1 MTTARSD
8 DDTWDTATSLE
19 ATAVMVAVARAAETR
34 RPDPLIRD
42 EYAELLALTPEL
54 EPVRKIVAS
63 WWAPDNAAYDRKF
76 AAGLQHL
83 VDYQAVRTHFFDEFL
98 ATASAAGVRQHVI
111 LAAGLDARAYRLDWP
126 DASIVYELDLP
137 MVLEYKVS
145 RLQACGASP
154 SAIRRSVP
162 VDLRADWPK
171 ALRDHGFAE
180 SQPTAW
186 LAEGLLPFL
195 SGRVQAEL
203 FGGIDD
209 LSAPGSQIA
218 LEEFGSDG
226 RAKQHLHRN
235 WAAVQAERRRRGQI
249 VHPDPFALW
258 YDDDGRPQCVRW
270 FDQHGWLTLS
280 VDANSEA
287 RRVGR
292 AAQHRDRDGDD
303 RPALNSFVTATK
315 CPA

>member
-8 DDTWDTATSLE
+8 DDTWDIATSVG

-54 EPVRKIVAS
+54 EPVRRIVAS
-63 WWAPDNAAYDRKF
+63 WWAPDNAAYDGKF

-83 VDYQAVRTHFFDEFL
+83 VNYQAVRTHFFDEFL
-98 ATASAAGVRQHVI
+98 TTASAAGVRQHVI

-126 DASIVYELDLP
+126 DASVVYEIDLP
-137 MVLEYKVS
+137 KVLEYKS
-145 RLQACGASP
+145 TRLQACGAIP
-154 SAIRRSVP
+154 SCSRRSVP
-162 VDLRADWPK
+162 VDLRDDWPK

-195 SGRVQAEL
+195 SGRVQTEL
-203 FGGIDD
+203 FGDIGD

-218 LEEFGSDG
+218 LEEFDG
-226 RAKQHLHRN
+226 RAKRQLHRN
-235 WAAVQAERRRRGQI
+235 WAAVQTERRRRGQT

-258 YDDDGRPQCVRW
+258 YDDDSRPQSAQW
-270 FDQHGWLTLS
+270 FSQHGWMTHS
-280 VDANSEA
+280 VDAKAEA
-287 RRVGR
+287 RRLGR
-292 AAQHRDRDGDD
+292 ARERREGDDGYD
-303 RPALNSFVTATK
+303 RPAFNSFVTAKK
-315 CPA
+315 CPE